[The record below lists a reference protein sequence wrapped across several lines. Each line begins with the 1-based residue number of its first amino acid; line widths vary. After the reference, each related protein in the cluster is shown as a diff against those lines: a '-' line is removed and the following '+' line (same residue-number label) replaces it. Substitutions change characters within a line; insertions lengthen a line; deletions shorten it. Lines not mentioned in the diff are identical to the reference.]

1 MNLRSCTFGKVGYYI
16 SGILGAATVIFGIE
30 GIDVF
35 IDVSILGVF
44 ISTLPRLKSGEF
56 NYNDGT
62 LIPAFGIFKFA
73 FGISIS
79 AFGLVMISGFGG
91 AEINLIFCYTT
102 LTYF

>member
-1 MNLRSCTFGKVGYYI
+1 MNLRSFAFGKVGFYI

-30 GIDVF
+30 GIEVF
-35 IDVSILGVF
+35 FDVSILGFF

-62 LIPAFGIFKFA
+62 LILAFGIFKLA
-73 FGISIS
+73 FEISILAS
-79 AFGLVMISGFGG
+79 GLVMISGFGG